1 MTINNF
7 KKLIPPSLGA
17 VLSVDAPEPLWRAH
31 KETRDVKKTT
41 SLLGAK
47 NFPTLEFKTSSAPLD
62 WNEAQAY
69 AKNLGAGWRLPS
81 TAETHMHRGELYE
94 AFSAE
99 SLGRER
105 RTFVDVWTSECHYV
119 CLSSGFTRRKN
130 FAPVE
135 ENFVV
140 VVRSAPDET

>member
-1 MTINNF
+1 MKTALLF
-7 KKLIPPSLGA
+7 GKKSAGLRPI
-17 VLSVDAPEPLWRAH
+17 

-81 TAETHMHRGELYE
+81 TAEIHMHRGELYE

-119 CLSSGFTRRKN
+119 CLSSGFTRR
-130 FAPVE
+130 E
-135 ENFVV
+135 LRGQENFVV